1 MAMQILKNTR
11 REAET
16 VGYARVSSTDQHL
29 ARQIEA
35 LKGVHGIARIY
46 SDKASGKNAD
56 REGLR
61 ECLDYLTEGDT
72 LAVASMDRL
81 ARSLPDLLSI
91 VHGLAER
98 GVGVK
103 FLKEALT
110 FDGSPNAELMLA
122 VFGAVAQF
130 ERALI
135 KERQAEGVR
144 LAKEAGKYKGRAP
157 KLTAEQQATV
167 RQLHAE
173 GVNVAEIGRRFNVSR
188 QAVYRYLKAGA

>member
-1 MAMQILKNTR
+1 
-11 REAET
+11 
-16 VGYARVSSTDQHL
+16 
-29 ARQIEA
+29 
-35 LKGVHGIARIY
+35 
-46 SDKASGKNAD
+46 
-56 REGLR
+56 
-61 ECLDYLTEGDT
+61 
-72 LAVASMDRL
+72 MDRL

>member
-1 MAMQILKNTR
+1 MAMQILKSAK

-35 LKGVHGIARIY
+35 LEAVPGLARIY
-46 SDKASGKNAD
+46 SDKASGKDAD
-56 REGLR
+56 REGLQ

-72 LAVASMDRL
+72 LTVVSMDRL
-81 ARSLPDLLSI
+81 ARSLPDLLNI
-91 VHGLAER
+91 VHGLAKR
-98 GVGVK
+98 GVGVR
-103 FLKEALT
+103 FLKEGLV

>member
-1 MAMQILKNTR
+1 MAMHILKSTR

-29 ARQIEA
+29 ARQIDA
-35 LKGVHGIARIY
+35 LKGVPGIARIY
-46 SDKASGKNAD
+46 SDKASGKDAN
-56 REGLR
+56 RTGLQ

-81 ARSLPDLLSI
+81 ARSLPDLLAI

-98 GVGVK
+98 GIGVK

-173 GVNVAEIGRRFNVSR
+173 GVGVAEIGRRFNVSR

>member
-1 MAMQILKNTR
+1 MAMQILKSTR

-29 ARQIEA
+29 ARQVEA
-35 LKGVHGIARIY
+35 LKGVAGISRIY
-46 SDKASGKNAD
+46 TDKASGKDAD
-56 REGLR
+56 RDGLR

-81 ARSLPDLLSI
+81 ARSLPDLLAI

-157 KLTAEQQATV
+157 KLSAEQQAMV
-167 RQLHAE
+167 RQLHAD

-188 QAVYRYLKAGA
+188 QAVYRYLKADA

>member
-1 MAMQILKNTR
+1 MAMQILKSTR

-29 ARQIEA
+29 ARQVEA
-35 LKGVHGIARIY
+35 LKGVAGISRIY
-46 SDKASGKNAD
+46 TDKASGKDAD
-56 REGLR
+56 RDGLR

-81 ARSLPDLLSI
+81 ARSLPDLLAI

-103 FLKEALT
+103 FLKESLT

-157 KLTAEQQATV
+157 KLSAEQQAMV

-173 GVNVAEIGRRFNVSR
+173 GTNVAEIGRRFNVSR

>member
-1 MAMQILKNTR
+1 MAMQILKSTR

-29 ARQIEA
+29 ARQVEA
-35 LKGVHGIARIY
+35 LKGVAGISRIY
-46 SDKASGKNAD
+46 TDKASGKDAD
-56 REGLR
+56 RDGLR

-81 ARSLPDLLSI
+81 ARSLPDLLAI

-157 KLTAEQQATV
+157 KLSAEQQAMV

-173 GVNVAEIGRRFNVSR
+173 GTNVAEIGRRFNVSR

>member
-1 MAMQILKNTR
+1 MAMQILKSAK

-35 LKGVHGIARIY
+35 LKGVAGLARIY
-46 SDKASGKNAD
+46 SDKASGKDAD
-56 REGLR
+56 REGLQ

-81 ARSLPDLLSI
+81 ARSLPDLLAI
-91 VHGLAER
+91 VHGLARR
-98 GVGVK
+98 GVGVR
-103 FLKEALT
+103 FLKEGLV

-157 KLTAEQQATV
+157 KLDSDQQAMV

>member
-1 MAMQILKNTR
+1 MAMQILKSAK

-29 ARQIEA
+29 ARQIDA
-35 LKGVHGIARIY
+35 LKAVHGISRIY
-46 SDKASGKNAD
+46 SDKASGKDAN
-56 REGLR
+56 RTGLQ

-98 GVGVK
+98 GVHVR
-103 FLKEALT
+103 FLKEGLA
-110 FDGSPNAELMLA
+110 FDASPNAELMLA

-135 KERQAEGVR
+135 RERQQEGVR
-144 LAKEAGKYKGRAP
+144 LAREAGKYKGRAP
-157 KLTAEQQATV
+157 KLSADQQATV

>member
-1 MAMQILKNTR
+1 MAMQILKSAK

-35 LKGVHGIARIY
+35 LKGVAGISRIY
-46 SDKASGKNAD
+46 TDKASGKDAD
-56 REGLR
+56 RDGLR

-81 ARSLPDLLSI
+81 ARSLPDLLAI

-135 KERQAEGVR
+135 RERQQEGVR